1 MVQTVKSLALAPS
14 AKSILFEKPLVLS
27 RIFFRVTA
35 FAPPNEWHRSKI
47 SFDDPAFNSFYVL
60 DGPVRYFEAKGE
72 GIFQGDVWL
81 FNQST
86 VDLLYSSTEI
96 LV

>member
-1 MVQTVKSLALAPS
+1 MVQTIRSLALPPGG
-14 AKSILFEKPLVLS
+14 KTIFFEKPLVLS
-27 RIFFRVTA
+27 RIFFSVAA
-35 FAPPNEWHRSKI
+35 FAPPSEWHRSKL

-60 DGPVRYFEAKGE
+60 DGPVKYFEARGE

>member
-1 MVQTVKSLALAPS
+1 MVQTIKSFALAPG
-14 AKSILFEKPLVLS
+14 AKSILFEKPLVLC
-27 RIFFRVTA
+27 RIFFSVTA

-47 SFDDPAFNSFYVL
+47 SFDDPSFNSFYVL
-60 DGPVRYFEAKGE
+60 DGPVRYFETKGE
-72 GIFQGDVWL
+72 GIVQGDVWL